1 VEKVEIIYE
10 TNRLILYVL
19 DDSHLEAAKE
29 FWGDEE
35 VMALCDGAS
44 SYDVLPR
51 IIDAY
56 RKCQETNGLSVYAVK
71 DKESNKIIGA
81 AGFNIINSVSNI
93 ELIYHYSKK
102 IWGKGFATEA
112 ASACIEIARN
122 HGGVQVIKASASPEN
137 KGSLKVLEKIGFTF
151 IGMKWFEDTQQ
162 EEPCYEYHF

>member
-1 VEKVEIIYE
+1 MVYE
-10 TNRLILYVL
+10 TKRLFLCVL
-19 DDSHLEAAKE
+19 DDSHLEFVKE

-44 SYDVLPR
+44 SHDVLPR

-56 RKCQETNGLSVYAVK
+56 RECQETHGLSVYAVK
-71 DKESNKIIGA
+71 DKESNEIIGA
-81 AGFNIINSVSNI
+81 AGFNIIDSVSKV

-102 IWGKGFATEA
+102 SWGKGFATEA
-112 ASACIEIARN
+112 ANACIEIARN
-122 HGGVQVIKASASPEN
+122 HGGVQVITASASPEN
-137 KGSLKVLEKIGFTF
+137 KESLKVLEKIGFTF

>member
-1 VEKVEIIYE
+1 MQFVSE
-10 TNRLILYVL
+10 THRLILCVL
-19 DDSHLEAAKE
+19 DDSHLESVKE

-44 SYDVLPR
+44 SHDVLPR

-56 RKCQETNGLSVYAVK
+56 RKCQEIHGLSVYAVK
-71 DKESNKIIGA
+71 DKETNEIIGA

-102 IWGKGFATEA
+102 SWGKGFATEV

-122 HGGVQVIKASASPEN
+122 HGKVQMIMASASPEN
-137 KGSLKVLEKIGFTF
+137 KRSLKVLEKVGFTF

-162 EEPCYEYHF
+162 EEPCYEYHY